1 MPNLRGT
8 EMKKN
13 DLEQLATLI
22 RDKRDD
28 LLTHWRIEVRR
39 LPIAQFLDTPT
50 LNDHIPDL
58 IEELAW
64 ELEASSDD
72 TLTEVHLKENP
83 VVHGLE
89 RLRIGFDVEEV
100 VAEYNVLRDALQSLV
115 ERDGE
120 RLQGPAARIV
130 NRVLDRAIGLAVK
143 TYATQK
149 AMEVQQR
156 REEHLSFVVHDLKTP
171 LAAMSMATQLLER
184 KFPQEAKDEE
194 AVIMLNTMHRN
205 AQRLNAL
212 IVKVLS
218 EEANLDTITSLQLQ
232 RREID
237 LWALVEALIHD
248 LQPLTENSGAWIVN
262 TVPKDLIVFADAHL
276 LSQVFQNLLSN
287 AIEYT
292 PGGEIMVGAGLISAD
307 GAVECWVSDEGAG
320 IPKELIEKVFE
331 RLETDPEKRG
341 GTGLGLAIVKEVVEA
356 HGGQVTVESKL
367 KEGTTLRFTLPAE
380 APLP

>member
-1 MPNLRGT
+1 MNTR
-8 EMKKN
+8 

-22 RDKRDD
+22 RQKRDD
-28 LLTHWRIEVRR
+28 LLTHWRKEVRR
-39 LPIAQFLDTPT
+39 LSIAQHLDTPT

-58 IEELAW
+58 LEELAC
-64 ELEASSDD
+64 ELETSCDD
-72 TLTEVHLKENP
+72 TLIEAHLKENP
-83 VVHGLE
+83 IIHGLD

-100 VAEYNVLRDALQSLV
+100 VAEYNVLRDAIQSLV
-115 ERDGE
+115 ERDGT

-171 LAAMSMATQLLER
+171 LAAMSMAASLLER
-184 KFPQEAKDEE
+184 KFPSEAKDEE
-194 AVIMLNTMHRN
+194 TEIMLNTMHRN
-205 AQRLNAL
+205 AERLNAL
-212 IVKVLS
+212 ILKVLS

-232 RREID
+232 RREVD
-237 LWALVEALIHD
+237 LWALVEASIND
-248 LQPLTENSGAWIVN
+248 LQPLTENSGAWIRH
-262 TVPKDLIVFADAHL
+262 TIPKDLIVFADAHL
-276 LSQVFQNLLSN
+276 LGQVFQNLLSN

-292 PGGEIMVGAGLISAD
+292 PGGEIMIGARAISD
-307 GAVECWVSDEGAG
+307 AVECWVSDEGAG
-320 IPKELIEKVFE
+320 IPEDRIARVFE
-331 RLETDPEKRG
+331 RLETDPEKAG

-367 KEGTTLRFTLPAE
+367 KEGTTFRFTLPE
-380 APLP
+380 KAP